1 MHTMQEA
8 SVEAQEESSNGF
20 GNGLAYSSRSTKMK
34 GESRP
39 PDIRDTLLVCIGM
52 LLPLL
57 AQLGHGH

>member
-20 GNGLAYSSRSTKMK
+20 ANGLAYSSRTSKTK

-39 PDIRDTLLVCIGM
+39 PDLRYTLLVCVGM

>member
-8 SVEAQEESSNGF
+8 SVEAQEESMNGF
-20 GNGLAYSSRSTKMK
+20 GNGLAYPSRASKTKADN
-34 GESRP
+34 RP
-39 PDIRDTLLVCIGM
+39 PDIRDILLVCVGM